1 MLAILGAGS
10 WGTALALQAA
20 RGDRPAMLWDFRAHT
35 AQQLHAARENSA
47 YLPGVPLPHNLHI
60 TSDLQ
65 QCVRRCDTLLIAV
78 PSHAFP
84 DMLRR
89 LKPMISAHQGLAW
102 ATKGLHHATGQLL
115 HEVVQTE
122 LGKDIP
128 RAVLSG
134 PSFAQEVARQKP
146 TIISLA
152 STDPELTHRLV
163 NHLQSDTF
171 RIYTTND
178 LIGVCLAGAYKNIL
192 AIAAGIAD
200 GLELGHN
207 ARAALITRGL
217 AEMQRLGLE
226 LGAQSKTF
234 MGPAGLG
241 DLVLTC
247 TGDLSR
253 NRRVGMALAAGNA
266 LQRIQADIGQV
277 AEGIETARAMRR
289 IAVLT
294 GVEMPIAEE
303 VFQVLH
309 QGRPPRHA
317 LRALLSRQPD
327 RRT

>member
-1 MLAILGAGS
+1 VLGILGAGS
-10 WGTALALQAA
+10 WGTALALQAT
-20 RGDRPAMLWDFRAHT
+20 RDGHQAMLWEFRASA
-35 AQQLHAARENSA
+35 AQQMQEARENSE
-47 YLPGVPLPHNLHI
+47 YLPGIPLSDSLQI

-65 QCVRRCDTLLIAV
+65 KCVHLCDTLLIAV
-78 PSHAFP
+78 PSLVFP
-84 DMLRR
+84 DILRR
-89 LKPMISAHQGLAW
+89 LKSIISVDQGLAW

-115 HEVVQTE
+115 HEVAQKE
-122 LGKDIP
+122 LGKDFP
-128 RAVLSG
+128 LAVLSG
-134 PSFAQEVARQKP
+134 PSFALEVARRQP

-152 STDPELTHRLV
+152 STDINLTNRLI
-163 NHLQSDTF
+163 NHMQSNTF
-171 RIYTTND
+171 RIYTSND

-226 LGAQSKTF
+226 LGAQTETF

-253 NRRVGMALAAGNA
+253 NRRVGMALAAGGN
-266 LQRIQADIGQV
+266 LQRIQADIGRV
-277 AEGIETARAMRR
+277 AEGIETARAIRR

-294 GVEMPIAEE
+294 DVEMPIAEE

-309 QGRPPRHA
+309 QGRPPRRA
-317 LRALLSRQPD
+317 LEVLLSREPD
-327 RRT
+327 RQI